1 MPGVRARALTALTGT
16 GAGKRAGLPS
26 RPRGAG
32 RRRPAGLRGH
42 TVCSWLRMAERGV
55 SPDLIRVINVP
66 FEAREIAQSCGKGV
80 QITGWGGGPWT
91 VSARLLKACPSGSD
105 TEGDRVTER
114 DRRKGREA
122 E

>member
-1 MPGVRARALTALTGT
+1 MCLLKLEKSLRAVG
-16 GAGKRAGLPS
+16 
-26 RPRGAG
+26 RGC
-32 RRRPAGLRGH
+32 R
-42 TVCSWLRMAERGV
+42 SQ
-55 SPDLIRVINVP
+55 D
-66 FEAREIAQSCGKGV
+66 
-80 QITGWGGGPWT
+80 GGGPWT

>member
-80 QITGWGGGPWT
+80 QITGWGGAVDGVCAPAKS
-91 VSARLLKACPSGSD
+91 VSQWVRHGGRQSD
-105 TEGDRVTER
+105 RKGQTER
-114 DRRKGREA
+114 EGG
-122 E
+122 